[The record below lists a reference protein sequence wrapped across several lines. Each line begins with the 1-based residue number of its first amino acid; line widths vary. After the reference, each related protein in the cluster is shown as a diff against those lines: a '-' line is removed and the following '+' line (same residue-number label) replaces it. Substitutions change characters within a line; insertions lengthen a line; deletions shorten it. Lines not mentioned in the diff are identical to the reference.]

1 MPISAVLDNGLNV
14 ICTKER
20 WKHVLDEHRDVV
32 PLVRTVGQYL
42 LREISLMPLGQPK
55 ASIAQTVT
63 VGWPGRLQRV
73 LLASRNVTQAC
84 PSLTR

>member
-1 MPISAVLDNGLNV
+1 MHISAVPHNGLNV

-32 PLVRTVGQYL
+32 PLVRTIGQYL
-42 LREISLMPLGQPK
+42 LREISLMPLGQLK
-55 ASIAQTVT
+55 TSIAQTVT

-73 LLASRNVTQAC
+73 LLASRNVALAC
-84 PSLTR
+84 PSLLR